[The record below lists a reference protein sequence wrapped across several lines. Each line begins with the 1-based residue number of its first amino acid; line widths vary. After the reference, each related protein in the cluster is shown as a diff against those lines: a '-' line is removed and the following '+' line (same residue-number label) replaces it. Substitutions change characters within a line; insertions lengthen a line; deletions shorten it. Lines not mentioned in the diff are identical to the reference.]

1 MFTSMKLATHL
12 TPKLRDSFVEITFSI
27 NNVIFMKILQTI
39 LYFNAQDNYFFSIL
53 GWNMT

>member
-27 NNVIFMKILQTI
+27 NNVMKIMQTI
-39 LYFNAQDNYFFSIL
+39 LYFNAQDNFFFFLIL